1 MMMGTDMHVAIEVR
15 RKEYNYV
22 AKEATMEWS
31 FVRKWTVDR
40 RYDLFGCFGDIRTSW
55 SNSINPPYARDM
67 SWELEHEQKEY
78 CYGFYEIKPDM
89 LTSKVIGWSPAKE
102 EWEEMEGFDRPIIDR
117 EWFFDGYLYLGDDVY
132 KKDELNY
139 AIYKMMLKRYG
150 KKNVRLI
157 VYFDS

>member
-15 RKEYNYV
+15 RKEYSYV
-22 AKEATMEWS
+22 AKEATLKWS
-31 FVRKWTVDR
+31 FIRKWTVDR
-40 RYDLFGCFGDIRTSW
+40 CYDLFGCFGHIRSDW
-55 SNSINPPYARDM
+55 SNSLHLPVPDDLSSQVER
-67 SWELEHEQKEY
+67 EKEDY
-78 CYGFYEIKPDM
+78 CYGFYEVKPDI
-89 LTSKVIGWSPAKE
+89 LNSKILGWSPAEK
-102 EWEEMEGFDRPIIDR
+102 EWEEIEGFDRPTIDR